1 MDGLKRQIK
10 QWEHAFERQHGR
22 PPASADIKREASTRQ
37 LYRDY
42 KALRAAPTA
51 PATAPA
57 APAAPAASPPPSP
70 QLIRASA
77 ELGPTPQAHGKV
89 LSIFDVKVT
98 PPQSSPLRKGEFK
111 TPTKTARLE
120 VTPARTPAG
129 SPMKRS
135 LLAQLTAVEETPR
148 YMRPEPS
155 TPTRPRTA
163 FQVSPSPLKVHRGGG
178 TMAALYREYQ
188 AIKEEAFDAESSQD
202 DAEAPEAPE
211 APEGALK
218 RKRGTQKRTTRN
230 WKMKPKQQPAAADP
244 LLKRD
249 IHKVLLTLGA
259 GAHADADAGADADA
273 DADATS
279 DADYDSD
286 EELLR
291 QKQQAAAT
299 VAAQKGKVKPLSQNY
314 QRAKI
319 NDPRAKAFKQRMRR

>member
-98 PPQSSPLRKGEFK
+98 PPQSSPLRKGKFK
-111 TPTKTARLE
+111 TPTKAARLD

-135 LLAQLTAVEETPR
+135 LLAQLTAVEE
-148 YMRPEPS
+148 
-155 TPTRPRTA
+155 
-163 FQVSPSPLKVHRGGG
+163 
-178 TMAALYREYQ
+178 
-188 AIKEEAFDAESSQD
+188 AIEAESASESED
-202 DAEAPEAPE
+202 PVEAPL
-211 APEGALK
+211 EGAPK

>member
-1 MDGLKRQIK
+1 MDELKRQIK

-22 PPASADIKREASTRQ
+22 PPAKADIKRDASTRR
-37 LYRDY
+37 LYREY
-42 KALRAAPTA
+42 KALRAAPA
-51 PATAPA
+51 A
-57 APAAPAASPPPSP
+57 APAAAPVVSPPPSP
-70 QLIRASA
+70 QLLRASA

-98 PPQSSPLRKGEFK
+98 PPQSSPLRKGKFK
-111 TPTKTARLE
+111 TPTKAARLD

-188 AIKEEAFDAESSQD
+188 AIKEEAIEAESASESED
-202 DAEAPEAPE
+202 PVEAPL
-211 APEGALK
+211 EGAPK

-259 GAHADADAGADADA
+259 GAGGAAAAAAYADADA
-273 DADATS
+273 DAS
-279 DADYDSD
+279 DYDSD